1 MTGPISAWRS
11 WRDRR
16 LILRD
21 VRRQAADAKEIN
33 RFKVKDQLTY
43 ANAALDSN
51 DHRQA
56 AEIWD
61 KLVADHR
68 SQAFDSPLALRVL
81 MRLRR
86 YDDAT
91 TVMRHG
97 QRRSP
102 GEPRF
107 LQGLGQ
113 IAQAKGDHDEAILIF
128 AQLRK
133 SFPGVMEGY
142 TSATESLKTTNRL
155 AEAEVLITKAMKN
168 FHDHI
173 APFLEFARIAMLRQD
188 WEEALRRW
196 QPIRDRFEHVIG
208 FVGAAQAMAHLGRY
222 EAAEELLQQARYR
235 FGSDAGPLS
244 EYARVAE
251 AKGDAAEVSRRWQDV
266 LDRFPLDMPVHLA
279 AAEAFERIGEPAQ
292 AESTLRAA
300 IDRFPTELRPML
312 DLAKLL
318 QIKHR
323 NFAAAA
329 CAWAAIRVA
338 FPDNQ
343 EAYTSGAEALRRSGC
358 IEQAEALREAHR
370 LRFMS
375 G

>member
-1 MTGPISAWRS
+1 MMTGPISAWRS

-142 TSATESLKTTNRL
+142 TSAR
-155 AEAEVLITKAMKN
+155 
-168 FHDHI
+168 
-173 APFLEFARIAMLRQD
+173 
-188 WEEALRRW
+188 
-196 QPIRDRFEHVIG
+196 
-208 FVGAAQAMAHLGRY
+208 
-222 EAAEELLQQARYR
+222 
-235 FGSDAGPLS
+235 
-244 EYARVAE
+244 
-251 AKGDAAEVSRRWQDV
+251 SR
-266 LDRFPLDMPVHLA
+266 
-279 AAEAFERIGEPAQ
+279 
-292 AESTLRAA
+292 
-300 IDRFPTELRPML
+300 
-312 DLAKLL
+312 
-318 QIKHR
+318 
-323 NFAAAA
+323 
-329 CAWAAIRVA
+329 
-338 FPDNQ
+338 
-343 EAYTSGAEALRRSGC
+343 
-358 IEQAEALREAHR
+358 
-370 LRFMS
+370 
-375 G
+375 